1 MFPCWSAKYHLT
13 CGNATPPPPCT
24 PKMIPWPAAP
34 AKIKIAHAALI
45 PFLNMD
51 VDPPDITKTNS
62 KISYKSI
69 LDPSRDDLK
78 RFCGTLRMFALE
90 DAVLFHYDGHGVP
103 KPTPVGSCG
112 VSTGTTRSIPIA
124 LREIQTRLPPQCIF
138 I

>member
-1 MFPCWSAKYHLT
+1 
-13 CGNATPPPPCT
+13 
-24 PKMIPWPAAP
+24 MIPWPAAL

-45 PFLNMD
+45 PCLNMD
-51 VDPPDITKTNS
+51 VDPPDIITTNF

-78 RFCGTLRMFALE
+78 HFCVTWHMFALE

-103 KPTPVGSCG
+103 KPTP
-112 VSTGTTRSIPIA
+112 
-124 LREIQTRLPPQCIF
+124 EIQNWLRPQCIF